1 MCEEYDG
8 CPVCCRGAGIEKAGK
23 SVNNLLIFAVFVVS

>member
-1 MCEEYDG
+1 MCEKYDG
-8 CPVCCRGAGIEKAGK
+8 CLVCYRDAGIEKAGK